1 MPLSFSEHLSQK
13 EMAVVQLLASDA
25 KTSITSITAKT
36 GLSKRTIDRIIAA
49 LKSKGILTREG
60 AKNNATWIITPAKK

>member
-1 MPLSFSEHLSQK
+1 MPLSFSGHLSLK

>member
-1 MPLSFSEHLSQK
+1 MPLSFSEHLSLK